1 MSRIALRPV
10 RPVSVP
16 STVTESIEPS
26 QNPFVATLL
35 KVTSVCAS
43 NLEASSPPNVIS
55 PSFLLSARREIL
67 KDVIASPIRPAL
79 ERDSTGVRTPCSE
92 SVCVGCDQW
101 LVYTHNGGCDR

>member
-1 MSRIALRPV
+1 MRVVPVSRIALRPV

-55 PSFLLSARREIL
+55 PSFLLSASREIL
-67 KDVIASPIRPAL
+67 KEVIASWMRPAL
-79 ERDSTGVRTPCSE
+79 ARASTGVRTP
-92 SVCVGCDQW
+92 W
-101 LVYTHNGGCDR
+101 LERVWMEMG